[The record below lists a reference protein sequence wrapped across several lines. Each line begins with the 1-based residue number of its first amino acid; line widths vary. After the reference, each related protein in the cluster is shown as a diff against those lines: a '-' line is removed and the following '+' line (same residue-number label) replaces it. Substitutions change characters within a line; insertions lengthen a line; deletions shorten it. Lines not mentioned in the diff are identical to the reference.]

1 MDTETFSWWYCCAQT
16 LSNLRDLWETG
27 VERGGSWLLWLWPGD
42 NCWAQHWGHGPALLP
57 PPSAHPAPPAS
68 PLSSDK
74 LGNSQ
79 MVGGLHLHTTLFIQH
94 NQTNNSLFHLSDYIL
109 LPPSM
114 LGTSWWIRRLRAD
127 LLPNLTNW
135 RILFWHLREVFL
147 YKIMTIAAI
156 KIIWWLEII
165 TSPVHWQLGRGCEK
179 YIHENSALRIC

>member
-1 MDTETFSWWYCCAQT
+1 MFWCSDV
-16 LSNLRDLWETG
+16 LM
-27 VERGGSWLLWLWPGD
+27 VERGGGWQLWVWPGD

-57 PPSAHPAPPAS
+57 PPSPHRAPPAS

-156 KIIWWLEII
+156 KIIWWLETI

>member
-1 MDTETFSWWYCCAQT
+1 MFWCSDV
-16 LSNLRDLWETG
+16 LM
-27 VERGGSWLLWLWPGD
+27 VERGGGWQLWVWPGD

-57 PPSAHPAPPAS
+57 PPSPHRAPPAS

-135 RILFWHLREVFL
+135 RILFWHLREVFFIQNNDHSSNQDHMMTWNYNL
-147 YKIMTIAAI
+147 SCTLTTWAGMWKIHTWKLSSQDMLM
-156 KIIWWLEII
+156 IW
-165 TSPVHWQLGRGCEK
+165 
-179 YIHENSALRIC
+179 